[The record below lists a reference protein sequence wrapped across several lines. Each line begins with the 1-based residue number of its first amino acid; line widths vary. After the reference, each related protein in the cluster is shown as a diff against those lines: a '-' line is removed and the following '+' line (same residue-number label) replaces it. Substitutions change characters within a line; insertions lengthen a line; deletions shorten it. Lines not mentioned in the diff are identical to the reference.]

1 MKFGFGLPTRGPAA
15 TPEAILAL
23 AERADVLGLDYVYA
37 SDHLVVP
44 RDITSRYPYSES
56 GEFAGA
62 ATGNY
67 LELLTVLAF
76 VAARTSRIRLLTS
89 VLVLPHRSP
98 VLTAKMLA
106 TIDYL
111 SGGRLTVGCGVG
123 WMREEFEAIGAPPFE
138 ERGAVG
144 DEYIQAFR
152 ELWSREDPAFH
163 GTYSAFSNVTFS
175 PKPVQRPGPPL
186 WVGGESPPALRRA
199 GRLGDGWYPIG
210 NNPNYPLLTVDQYRA
225 AVARV
230 RRYAQ
235 EAGRDP
241 ASLTLAYN
249 AQRYNDRG
257 TDLLPDG
264 SRQAFTGEPGQIAE
278 DIRAFGREGVEHLI
292 FRLQGEA
299 LPEMLESVAR
309 FATEVRPLIQP

>member
-15 TPEAILAL
+15 TPETIVAL
-23 AERADVLGLDYVYA
+23 AERADALGFDYVYA
-37 SDHLVVP
+37 SDHIVIP
-44 RDITSRYPYSES
+44 HDIASRYPYTES
-56 GEFAGA
+56 GEFAGS
-62 ATGNY
+62 ATANY

-76 VAARTSRIRLLTS
+76 AAARTSRVRLLTS
-89 VLVLPHRSP
+89 VLVLPHRNP

-106 TIDYL
+106 TLDYL

-123 WMREEFEAIGAPPFE
+123 WMREEFEAIGAPPFD

-152 ELWSREDPAFH
+152 ELWSREDPAFQ
-163 GTYSAFSNVTFS
+163 GKYSAFSNVTFS

-199 GRLGDGWYPIG
+199 ARLGDGWYPIG
-210 NNPNYPLLTVDQYRA
+210 NNPNYPLLTVDQYRT

-249 AQRYNDRG
+249 AQRYNDRA

-264 SRQAFTGEPGQIAE
+264 SRQAFTGEPRQIAE

-299 LPEMLESVAR
+299 LPEMLESVER
-309 FATEVRPLIQP
+309 FAGEVRPLV